1 MNKNK
6 LHNIKDSGFKTP
18 KNYFDSL
25 EDSIMNQIKLQG
37 KIEGTGFKAPDNYF
51 ESLDDK
57 ILGKVTRK
65 PKVISLFTRRNL
77 FYASSIAAALV
88 LMFSIYFNK
97 NDLTFDDLEIASIE
111 SYLYDEDIDSYEI
124 ASLLTEEELIT
135 DNFIE
140 SEISEDLIEDYLI
153 ENATIEDL
161 IIE

>member
-6 LHNIKDSGFKTP
+6 LHNIKDSGFKVP

-25 EDSIMNQIKLQG
+25 EDSIMNQIKLQE
-37 KIEGTGFKAPDNYF
+37 KIEDSGFKTPDNYF

-57 ILGKVTRK
+57 ILDKVAHK
-65 PKVISLFTRRNL
+65 PRVISLFTKRNL

-88 LMFSIYFNK
+88 IMFGILINN

-111 SYLYDEDIDSYEI
+111 NYIYNEDIDTYEI
-124 ASLLTEEELIT
+124 ASLLTEEDLIT

-140 SEISEDLIEDYLI
+140 SEISEDLIEDYLL
-153 ENATIEDL
+153 ENATLEDL